1 MSFIYVP
8 IYFTGQLTAQVT
20 RWIMEYFVKNW
31 LEIMGAETV
40 VQNFIHYTD
49 IFLEG
54 IRNISKWL
62 SLTETWFMLHN
73 SVSPKKVSDL
83 FLAMWELPQTVACRI
98 DQTLCR
104 DEPKPLNKTLHLLS
118 WGRKEDYRVSRKCLS
133 GMLHSFLSK
142 AYRTFGLSREIY
154 CGIVSLTFL
163 CVQDVKG
170 MVFSYLQ
177 KAAEGD
183 NKRLQYIS
191 GYFSVYL
198 YW

>member
-1 MSFIYVP
+1 
-8 IYFTGQLTAQVT
+8 
-20 RWIMEYFVKNW
+20 
-31 LEIMGAETV
+31 MGTETV

-62 SLTETWFMLHN
+62 SLTETWFLLQN
-73 SVSPKKVSDL
+73 SIRVPPPPPK
-83 FLAMWELPQTVACRI
+83 Q
-98 DQTLCR
+98 
-104 DEPKPLNKTLHLLS
+104 PLNKTLHLLS

-133 GMLHSFLSK
+133 GMLYSFLSK

-154 CGIVSLTFL
+154 CGFVSLTFL

-191 GYFSVYL
+191 GYYSVYL